1 MRPDNVIVLMRRQG
15 AWWADYQGPHSV
27 VLVEVF
33 GTSMFPTAY
42 ASYAPGHKVRLG
54 IQRLHPG
61 VDVKLAMPK

>member
-1 MRPDNVIVLMRRQG
+1 MREDNVIVLVKRRQG
-15 AWWADYQGPHSV
+15 WYADYQGPHSV

-42 ASYAPGHKVRLG
+42 TSHAPGHKVRLG

-61 VDVKLAMPK
+61 VDVKLAITK